1 MRRFL
6 PLLVKL
12 AVSVAIIAA
21 LAWNIDLSG
30 TLSRA
35 RDGNPGWIAAAAFFI
50 LAQMIIATWRWQV
63 VIAAIGG
70 RLGFGPAWRLV
81 YIGQFFNLILP
92 STVGG
97 DAIRGW
103 MIWKSGMTAM
113 NAASSVLLDRLV
125 AVLGLVLTIAATQWL
140 LPPMEQADM
149 VALVVAGIVAG
160 AIGGTGT
167 LMLLDRLPP
176 QLQEMRLFSALAR
189 LSRDV
194 RAVLLSWPYNMG
206 AVGMG
211 VLGQINLSMALY
223 ALAQAF
229 GIPLTV
235 IDCLV
240 LWPLVVLVTLLPV
253 SISGWGLREG
263 AMVVALGLAGVSGES
278 SMLLSVS
285 IGLLA
290 TVMALPG
297 GLLWLSVRQ
306 PQPASQTTIP

>member
-12 AVSVAIIAA
+12 TVSVAIIAA

-35 RDGNPGWIAAAAFFI
+35 RDGNPGWIAAAAFFT

-70 RLGFGPAWRLV
+70 RLGFGQAWRLV

-125 AVLGLVLTIAATQWL
+125 AVLGLVLTIAVTQWL
-140 LPPMEQADM
+140 LPSMEQADM
-149 VALVVAGIVAG
+149 VALVVAGIVTG
-160 AIGGTGT
+160 TIGGTT
-167 LMLLDRLPP
+167 ILMLLDRLPA
-176 QLQEMRLFSALAR
+176 QIQEMRLFSALAR
-189 LSRDV
+189 LSRNV
-194 RAVLLSWPYNMG
+194 RAVLLSWPYNVG
-206 AVGMG
+206 SVGMG

-229 GIPLTV
+229 NIPLTV

-253 SISGWGLREG
+253 SISGWGVREG
-263 AMVVALGLAGVSGES
+263 AMVVALGLAGVSSES